1 MEHQLKNQ
9 ENRSLWT
16 KIDFLKKYY
25 DGNINWNN
33 IVYCNNDVYEEFK
46 NILSDRNI
54 EDIKS
59 EMTFNLLFD
68 DGSNANWNI
77 LSMYYNFSESE
88 KQYYKNFIKWDI
100 YNSRNI

>member
-1 MEHQLKNQ
+1 MEHQLQNQ

-33 IVYCNNDVYEEFK
+33 IIYCNNDVYEEFK

-54 EDIKS
+54 DDIKL
-59 EMTFNLLFD
+59 EVEFILLLD
-68 DGSNANWNI
+68 DEDRLNWNI
-77 LSMYYNFSESE
+77 LSEICKFNTSE
-88 KQYYKNFIKWDI
+88 KQYYKNYINWDI